1 MKRLLTSTRGIINS
15 ATIFILLVCSIAS
28 AIILPYKQMAYAH
41 TFTGDESASFL
52 SVIKILQAE
61 ANLVQSN
68 LVSNATLAQDHA
80 KSIVD
85 VVNGNHAF
93 GVLPDEVS
101 ENNKRVAA
109 NVVHTADAL
118 QTVVKSRPTPTQT
131 DLKTKVDNLNATLQ
145 EAVAVRLPKDAPSN
159 STINGL
165 ATKNLVNET
174 LRQYGYAFGVANV
187 KGGSSNNETAKS
199 SDPGSAATI
208 MNMSAYQ
215 SAQALASQT
224 QGMLFQAKSVVPAN
238 ATSATKAAI
247 ATVATDLSQLK
258 STTDE
263 KDPYDKVASLVQ
275 KTIYP
280 DIDAAFHLR

>member
-1 MKRLLTSTRGIINS
+1 MKILLSTRGIIDS
-15 ATIFILLVCSIAS
+15 ATILILLVCSIAS

-52 SVIKILQAE
+52 SVIKTLQAE

-80 KSIVD
+80 KSVLD

-109 NVVHTADAL
+109 NVVHTANAL
-118 QTVVKSRPTPTQT
+118 QTAVKSKPTPTQT

-145 EAVAVRLPKDAPSN
+145 EAVAVQLPKDAASN

-165 ATKNLVNET
+165 ATRNLVNET

-199 SDPGSAATI
+199 SGPGSAATI
-208 MNMSAYQ
+208 TNTSAYQ

-238 ATSATKAAI
+238 ATSTTKAAI

-258 STTDE
+258 SAIDE

-275 KTIYP
+275 ETIYP